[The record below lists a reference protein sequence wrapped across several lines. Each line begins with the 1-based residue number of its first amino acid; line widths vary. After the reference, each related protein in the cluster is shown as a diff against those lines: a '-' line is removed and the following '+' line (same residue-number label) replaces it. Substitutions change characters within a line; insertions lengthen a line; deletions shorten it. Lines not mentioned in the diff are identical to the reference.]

1 MLVVTDSARE
11 SLTAILATKSAQGK
25 SLVLYLQGAG

>member
-1 MLVVTDSARE
+1 MLVVSDSARE
-11 SLTAILATKSAQGK
+11 SIKLVLGSQHARGK